1 MTINSEVFAY
11 QESFGIDFKDYPLC
25 TISFVKCVSKFN
37 LLGYT
42 VARKKEF
49 YLVTNHRSDFEEHKI
64 IYSDSELENYLIE
77 CFLSD

>member
-42 VARKKEF
+42 VARKNDC
-49 YLVTNHRSDFEEHKI
+49 YLITNHKLDFEAHKI
-64 IYSDSELENYLIE
+64 IYSDSELEFYLIE
-77 CFLSD
+77 CFLAD